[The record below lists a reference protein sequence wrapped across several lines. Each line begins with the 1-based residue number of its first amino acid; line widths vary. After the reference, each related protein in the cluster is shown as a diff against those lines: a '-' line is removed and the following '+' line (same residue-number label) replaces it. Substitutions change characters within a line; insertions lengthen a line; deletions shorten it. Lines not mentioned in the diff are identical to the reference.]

1 MCLNGVKR
9 LIVIPDGNVFGMDKL
24 ECIKVFGYAARLSSF
39 TEAAKEL
46 NTTQSAVS
54 KKVAWLERNVGF
66 ALFHR
71 TPRKVSLTD
80 AGQKYLDSTYDL
92 LEQIT
97 LTEQSL
103 RNELSK
109 ATGTL
114 KITAP
119 SAFSHKK
126 LAEPIRLFME
136 QNPELK
142 IVISVSD
149 TLVDLYQDDIDIAVR
164 ASNLKDSSLKARKL
178 LEHKVCYFA
187 SVEYLEKM
195 GKPEHPSQLK
205 QHACITYS
213 LMSPSNLWWFGE
225 NKYEVNELISSD
237 SPDFIVAMAMLGK
250 GVAAMPDWM
259 VQEQLASNKLVSLFA
274 DDNASTHALPMYAI
288 YKNSE
293 YIPYRIKA
301 FVDFMANYF
310 TTES

>member
-1 MCLNGVKR
+1 MY
-9 LIVIPDGNVFGMDKL
+9 FMDKL
-24 ECIKVFGYAARLSSF
+24 ECIRVFGHAARLGSF

-66 ALFHR
+66 SLFHR
-71 TPRKVSLTD
+71 TPRKISLTD
-80 AGQKYLDSTYDL
+80 AGQKYLRSTRDL
-92 LEQIT
+92 LEHIT

-103 RNELSK
+103 RKELSK

-119 SAFSHKK
+119 SAFSHRI
-126 LAEPIRLFME
+126 LAKPISLFIE

-142 IVISVSD
+142 VNVSATD
-149 TLVDLYQDDIDIAVR
+149 VLVDLYRDNIDIAVR
-164 ASNLKDSSLKARKL
+164 AANLKDSSLKARKL

-187 SVEYLEKM
+187 STEYLEKM

-205 QHACITYS
+205 DHSCITYS
-213 LMSPSNLWWFGE
+213 LMSPSNLWWIGE
-225 NKYEVNELISSD
+225 NKYEANELISSD

-250 GVAAMPDWM
+250 GIAAMPSWM
-259 VQEQLASNKLVSLFA
+259 VHEHLESNKLVALFT
-274 DDNASTHALPMYAI
+274 DCNKQVSTLPMYAV

-293 YIPYRIKA
+293 YIPYRVKA

-310 TTES
+310 ATER